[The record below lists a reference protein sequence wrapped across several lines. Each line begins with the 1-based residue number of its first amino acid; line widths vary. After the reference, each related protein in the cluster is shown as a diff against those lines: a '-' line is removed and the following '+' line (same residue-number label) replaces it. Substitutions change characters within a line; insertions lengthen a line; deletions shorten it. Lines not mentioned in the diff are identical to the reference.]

1 MAEPGVSPQATLLP
15 VTGYDPFRLYY
26 DVPVWG
32 GWRELRDPL
41 TERRYWSNVN
51 SMLMTWSLVELLRL
65 NGLEEFLLLGSWQLL
80 TVVPEKMEE
89 YEDPYFHLPV
99 WPTPELVG
107 DPLMEL
113 KPGDIVASINMPKK
127 GICEILLPDKENI
140 VKSGYTKYR
149 WPPQDG
155 SRYLQHLPA
164 RMRNEDFAGM
174 EAVVAPTWIVL
185 PAPPNR
191 VGPNSSA
198 LCVTMTRDPRSA
210 VIGWLQPDAQVRL
223 HLIEGTR
230 ALLGYL
236 EEENAHLAG
245 GWISVVRLDG
255 CATLR
260 RILEETENQRIQREL
275 NQHLK
280 ELEAEGI
287 DTLEALKMLDEAQ
300 DVLLC
305 ESSSASSKHSSARIS
320 SKLGS
325 KLSSRMG
332 SKIGSRRSSADRRT
346 SRSTSQH
353 HTPRT
358 PRTLAWPKVADQFVG
373 PPEKQEQRETVIGGW
388 RQITD
393 PIWGRPLYVSPVQG
407 RSTWGVNEV
416 IKTGGLD
423 DLLLNRSWE
432 LCCID
437 PEALE
442 IQKAEDWFLN
452 VYATPSLTGE
462 AIAHWEKGRMIIVQM
477 FDAKTGVAT
486 VLIPPMEIEGDAAT
500 GYVSYAMRDGRPL
513 LKAMV
518 APIEEWP
525 ELPEGQLYAGAKPPE
540 GEFLEGPFFN
550 VLPLK
555 QAELIVTIGQDVGSD
570 QWAKMPR
577 GYRLRHFA
585 EILGFRARLPDLEGG
600 GWVSLCN
607 AKGMP
612 HFRKQ
617 PSEAPELDLP
627 DELSSRGSKS
637 SKLSSAHGVH
647 RRKGHFPVVWPGL
660 GIWIPDVPP
669 VPVPKPEPKSLPE
682 LLYAM
687 GTGRALC
694 DWQRMALEPYKE
706 MVWKNRHAPSTTR
719 LHDLLRLRIWKPAV
733 VETEWLHLR
742 EAEDERSRRIASMP
756 QGSLVVTQWVT
767 STGSVR
773 LLFPEE
779 EDDPSPGIAWADLG
793 GAEGAC
799 VVLLEEGLDFWVEPR
814 GGHVADEDQEDS
826 DQFRPTKLSVRET
839 WESDSPHVGSLQ
851 RGDVVQLAEIS
862 GRFGRVV
869 RIKSIEDSDEAVGG
883 WLDLYTEA
891 GWSCLRKRFPGQVH
905 PEEVKR
911 RILKDSVE
919 SVLLQLSQEV
929 EQTGSKK
936 EEEIF
941 EEEEAELPELLRELG
956 ELEAKSLY
964 TRDWR
969 EAIDPIWGRRYFINR
984 WSGQVIHKLTRYGV
998 AEAVVRLTVY
1008 FNNLSVNAA
1017 GLHREEWP
1025 DKKLKQLEDSAIPG
1039 FAAMADV
1046 PDQRVAV
1053 KFLAGPE
1060 DPIEN
1065 SEPPTPNDSEDSIT
1079 GEATYRPARSDLK
1092 VEVMLKAPGVKA
1104 AWASAALQRLMADAE
1119 IFSNHIAE
1127 VLGSVPQIWLLQLKD
1142 GEPFTMVRADLEEM
1156 DIARESDLAERAR
1169 SKASEIEELAALV
1182 DTEFVEL
1189 RKNLMWSRPK
1199 SMQYAFHQIGEVN
1212 ARAMCEGLEMAYNA
1226 DHAQK
1231 DPSHLEEISIW
1242 GCSIGNG
1249 GAVALA
1255 NALAIGCGEKLQSI
1269 ILDENDIGAAGAK
1282 ALGVGLQS
1290 CPFLRELSLP
1300 KNPLGKGFTSLLS
1313 GLGPNLKVL
1322 DAAEANLDDEAAL
1335 ATSKTI
1341 TRWPFLRS
1349 LRLAGNAMTILGI
1362 DALVRSM
1369 LLAKDLQQLDLRG
1382 SSTTPLAVE
1391 WHRLMKLLQKGNIDT
1406 RKLRL

>member
-41 TERRYWSNVN
+41 TQRRYWNNVN

-65 NGLEEFLLLGSWQLL
+65 NGLEEFLLLGDWQLFS
-80 TVVPEKMEE
+80 VVPEKMEE

-99 WPTPELVG
+99 FETPELVG
-107 DPLMEL
+107 TPLLDL
-113 KPGDIVASINMPKK
+113 KPGDVVVSIHMPKK
-127 GICEILLPDKENI
+127 GISEILLPDKEAI
-140 VKSGYTKYR
+140 IKLGYTKYR

-164 RMRNEDFAGM
+164 RMRNDDFQGM
-174 EAVVAPTWIVL
+174 DAVVVPTWTVL
-185 PAPPNR
+185 PAPSNR
-191 VGPNSSA
+191 VGPNGTA
-198 LCVTMTRDPRSA
+198 LCVTQSRDPRSQ
-210 VIGWLQPDAQVRL
+210 VIGWLHADAQIRL

-236 EEENAHLAG
+236 EEEDAHLAG

-255 CATLR
+255 CSTIR

-275 NQHLK
+275 TQHLK
-280 ELEAEGI
+280 ELEAAGM
-287 DTLEALKMLDEAQ
+287 DTLEALKAIDEAQ
-300 DVLLC
+300 DILLC
-305 ESSSASSKHSSARIS
+305 ESASVSSKHSSHRIS

-332 SKIGSRRSSADRRT
+332 SKMGSRRSSADRT
-346 SRSTSQH
+346 SKNTSQH
-353 HTPRT
+353 HTPRS
-358 PRTLAWPKVADQFVG
+358 LAWPKVADQFVG

-388 RQITD
+388 RQVMD
-393 PIWGRPLYVSPVQG
+393 PVWNRPLYVAPVQG

-442 IQKAEDWFLN
+442 IQKADDWFLN
-452 VYATPSLTGE
+452 VYSTPSLTGE
-462 AIAHWEKGRMIIVQM
+462 AIAHWEKGRLIIVQM
-477 FDAKTGVAT
+477 FEAQTGVAT
-486 VLIPPMEIEGDAAT
+486 VLIPPMKIEDDAAT

-525 ELPEGQLYAGAKPPE
+525 ELPEGQLFAGAKPPE

-550 VLPLK
+550 VLPLD
-555 QAELIVTIGQDVGSD
+555 QSELIVSIGQDVGSD
-570 QWAKMPR
+570 DWAKMPR
-577 GYRLRHFA
+577 GYRLRQFA

-607 AKGMP
+607 QKGMP

-617 PSEAPELDLP
+617 PSQAPELDLP
-627 DELSSRGSKS
+627 DEVSSRGSKS
-637 SKLSSAHGVH
+637 SKLSSAAAH
-647 RRKGHFPVVWPGL
+647 RKKGPLPIVWPGL

-669 VPVPKPEPKSLPE
+669 KPVPKPEPKTLPE

-756 QGSLVVTQWVT
+756 QGSCVITQWVS

-773 LLFPEE
+773 LLLPEE
-779 EDDPSPGIAWADLG
+779 EEDPSPGIGWADLG

-799 VVLLEEGLDFWVEPR
+799 VVLLEEGLDFWVEPQ
-814 GGHVADEDQEDS
+814 GGHIADEDQEDV
-826 DQFRPTKLSVRET
+826 DQFRPTLLAVRES
-839 WESDSPHVGSLQ
+839 WEADSPKVGMLQ
-851 RGDVVQLAEIS
+851 RGDVVQVAEIS
-862 GRFGRVV
+862 GRYCRVV
-869 RIKSIEDSDEAVGG
+869 RTKSIEEIEDPVGG
-883 WLDLYTEA
+883 WIDLFSEA
-891 GWSCLRKRFPGQVH
+891 GWSCLRKKFLGQSH

-911 RILKDSVE
+911 RILKESFE
-919 SVLLQLSQEV
+919 SVLVQLTKESENASS
-929 EQTGSKK
+929 SKK
-936 EEEIF
+936 EAEIF

-969 EAIDPIWGRRYFINR
+969 EAIDPVWGRRYFINR

-998 AEAVVRLTVY
+998 AEAAVKLTVY

-1025 DKKLKQLEDSAIPG
+1025 EKKLQQLEASAIPG

-1046 PDQRVAV
+1046 PEQRVAV

-1060 DPIEN
+1060 DPVEQ
-1065 SEPPTPNDSEDSIT
+1065 SLPPTPSDSEDSIT
-1079 GEATYRPARSDLK
+1079 GEKTYRPPRSDLK
-1092 VEVMLKAPGVKA
+1092 VEVMMKAPGVKA
-1104 AWASAALQRLMADAE
+1104 SWASAGLQKLMSDAE
-1119 IFSNHIAE
+1119 IFTNYMAE

-1156 DIARESDLAERAR
+1156 DIARDSDIVERAK
-1169 SKASEIEELAALV
+1169 SKASEMEEMAALV
-1182 DTEFVEL
+1182 DSEFVEL

-1212 ARAMCEGLEMAYNA
+1212 ARAMCEGLEMAYQA
-1226 DHAQK
+1226 DHVK
-1231 DPSHLEEISIW
+1231 DPSHLEELSIW
-1242 GCSIGNG
+1242 GCGIGNG

-1255 NALAIGCGEKLQSI
+1255 NAFAMGCGEKLQTI

-1282 ALGVGLQS
+1282 ALGAGLQN
-1290 CPFLRELSLP
+1290 CPFLQELSLP
-1300 KNPLGKGFTSLLS
+1300 KNPLGKGFTSLLE
-1313 GLGPNLKVL
+1313 GLGPSLKVF
-1322 DAAEANLDDEAAL
+1322 DAAEAQLDDEAAV
-1335 ATSKTI
+1335 ATAKTI
-1341 TRWPFLRS
+1341 TRWPRLRS
-1349 LRLAGNAMTILGI
+1349 LRLAGNVMSLLGI
-1362 DALVRSM
+1362 EALVRSM

-1391 WHRLMKLLQKGNIDT
+1391 WHRLMKLLEKGKIDT

>member
-41 TERRYWSNVN
+41 TERRT
-51 SMLMTWSLVELLRL
+51 L
-65 NGLEEFLLLGSWQLL
+65 
-80 TVVPEKMEE
+80 E

-113 KPGDIVASINMPKK
+113 KPGDVVASINMPKK

-174 EAVVAPTWIVL
+174 EAVVTPTWSLVLELGGELPMLYSDDLGRPPRIVL

-191 VGPNSSA
+191 VGPNSGA
-198 LCVTMTRDPRSA
+198 LCVTMTRDPRSD

-255 CATLR
+255 CATLQ

-300 DVLLC
+300 DILLC
-305 ESSSASSKHSSARIS
+305 ESASASSKHSSAR
-320 SKLGS
+320 LGGVAMES
-325 KLSSRMG
+325 GDGALVPFRVHQSAPHAANAADFG
-332 SKIGSRRSSADRRT
+332 LADARRCLIPHR
-346 SRSTSQH
+346 
-353 HTPRT
+353 
-358 PRTLAWPKVADQFVG
+358 KVADQFVG

-442 IQKAEDWFLN
+442 IQKADDWFLN
-452 VYATPSLTGE
+452 DSWTETARAE
-462 AIAHWEKGRMIIVQM
+462 RRMIIVQM

-486 VLIPPMEIEGDAAT
+486 VLIPPMDIEGDAAT

-540 GEFLEGPFFN
+540 ADFLEGPFFN
-550 VLPLK
+550 VLPLN

-577 GYRLRHFA
+577 GYRLRQFA
-585 EILGFRARLPDLEGG
+585 EILGFRARLPDLEG
-600 GWVSLCN
+600 
-607 AKGMP
+607 
-612 HFRKQ
+612 
-617 PSEAPELDLP
+617 EAPELDLP

-637 SKLSSAHGVH
+637 SKLSSARGVH
-647 RRKGHFPVVWPGL
+647 RRKGHLPVVWPGL
-660 GIWIPDVPP
+660 GIWIPDAWPKSHFLKDVPP

-742 EAEDERSRRIASMP
+742 EAEDERSRRIASM
-756 QGSLVVTQWVT
+756 
-767 STGSVR
+767 
-773 LLFPEE
+773 
-779 EDDPSPGIAWADLG
+779 
-793 GAEGAC
+793 
-799 VVLLEEGLDFWVEPR
+799 
-814 GGHVADEDQEDS
+814 
-826 DQFRPTKLSVRET
+826 
-839 WESDSPHVGSLQ
+839 
-851 RGDVVQLAEIS
+851 
-862 GRFGRVV
+862 
-869 RIKSIEDSDEAVGG
+869 
-883 WLDLYTEA
+883 
-891 GWSCLRKRFPGQVH
+891 
-905 PEEVKR
+905 
-911 RILKDSVE
+911 
-919 SVLLQLSQEV
+919 
-929 EQTGSKK
+929 
-936 EEEIF
+936 
-941 EEEEAELPELLRELG
+941 
-956 ELEAKSLY
+956 
-964 TRDWR
+964 
-969 EAIDPIWGRRYFINR
+969 
-984 WSGQVIHKLTRYGV
+984 
-998 AEAVVRLTVY
+998 
-1008 FNNLSVNAA
+1008 
-1017 GLHREEWP
+1017 
-1025 DKKLKQLEDSAIPG
+1025 
-1039 FAAMADV
+1039 
-1046 PDQRVAV
+1046 
-1053 KFLAGPE
+1053 
-1060 DPIEN
+1060 
-1065 SEPPTPNDSEDSIT
+1065 
-1079 GEATYRPARSDLK
+1079 
-1092 VEVMLKAPGVKA
+1092 
-1104 AWASAALQRLMADAE
+1104 
-1119 IFSNHIAE
+1119 
-1127 VLGSVPQIWLLQLKD
+1127 
-1142 GEPFTMVRADLEEM
+1142 
-1156 DIARESDLAERAR
+1156 
-1169 SKASEIEELAALV
+1169 
-1182 DTEFVEL
+1182 
-1189 RKNLMWSRPK
+1189 
-1199 SMQYAFHQIGEVN
+1199 
-1212 ARAMCEGLEMAYNA
+1212 
-1226 DHAQK
+1226 
-1231 DPSHLEEISIW
+1231 
-1242 GCSIGNG
+1242 
-1249 GAVALA
+1249 
-1255 NALAIGCGEKLQSI
+1255 
-1269 ILDENDIGAAGAK
+1269 
-1282 ALGVGLQS
+1282 
-1290 CPFLRELSLP
+1290 
-1300 KNPLGKGFTSLLS
+1300 
-1313 GLGPNLKVL
+1313 
-1322 DAAEANLDDEAAL
+1322 
-1335 ATSKTI
+1335 
-1341 TRWPFLRS
+1341 
-1349 LRLAGNAMTILGI
+1349 
-1362 DALVRSM
+1362 
-1369 LLAKDLQQLDLRG
+1369 
-1382 SSTTPLAVE
+1382 
-1391 WHRLMKLLQKGNIDT
+1391 
-1406 RKLRL
+1406 